1 MERIKEVQPPKT
13 FDRLNLPLPPI
24 EGREGA
30 ADTELTRAGL
40 VNDPSVPPSVLPL
53 IPEKTQDILRTVL
66 RRYRMWA
73 FPLRKDAPALKVAKS
88 CALYCKE
95 AILNIAR
102 FSFIPS
108 LFYGTRRFFSS
119 LSFKN
124 LSVGLLIPFVNTEL
138 KFPKTPNEKYRF
150 HR

>member
-1 MERIKEVQPPKT
+1 MERIKEAQPPKT
-13 FDRLNLPLPPI
+13 FDRLNLPLPPL

-30 ADTELTRAGL
+30 GDTELKGAGL
-40 VNDPSVPPSVLPL
+40 INAPSSSL
-53 IPEKTQDILRTVL
+53 IPEKTQDILQTVL

-73 FPLRKDAPALKVAKS
+73 FPLRKDIPALKFAKS
-88 CALYCKE
+88 CALYCRE
-95 AILNIAR
+95 ALLNIAR